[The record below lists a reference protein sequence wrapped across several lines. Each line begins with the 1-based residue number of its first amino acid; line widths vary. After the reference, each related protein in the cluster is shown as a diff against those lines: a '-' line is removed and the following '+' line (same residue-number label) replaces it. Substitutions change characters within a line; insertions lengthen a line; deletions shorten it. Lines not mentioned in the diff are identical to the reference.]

1 MLKTDF
7 PEIKAY
13 RFLYNNIFHAANQG
27 QLLSVMD
34 CIYFVFAGEPV
45 KIQIE
50 KADLSKKIP
59 ARYKTEPSLGPAA
72 GGKHPEFK
80 MLARA
85 YKTRLAELSQTNAV

>member
-50 KADLSKKIP
+50 KADLSKKTK
-59 ARYKTEPSLGPAA
+59 ARYKTEQSIGPAA
-72 GGKHPEFK
+72 KREHPEFK
-80 MLARA
+80 MLAKA
-85 YKTRLAELSQTNAV
+85 YQARLAELSQTNAV